1 MFKILGSRLLGRG
14 VLGTSRIYTTARLL
28 TGAFIASAA
37 LMGCSEETVSST
49 NIKTAGIAG
58 LFEVTAGNATS
69 STAKATLVVGGD
81 ESNTYVNLDNG
92 DKLIASAGTESK
104 TMNSGDGAGRYE
116 ANFATGA
123 GGTEFTIVLER
134 PDDTNA
140 PGNTGILPAP
150 FEITEV
156 PSTTPSR
163 KTDAITIK
171 WDNAAASKME
181 IEIDGDC
188 VFKSTFTAPSGTSE
202 YTIDAGEI
210 DSTGVKP
217 EDEKTCDLK
226 VKMTRMSTGST
237 DSALDKESRF
247 RLYQTRSTSFAS
259 AP

>member
-1 MFKILGSRLLGRG
+1 MNTILGSRLLGRE
-14 VLGTSRIYTTARLL
+14 VLGSRIYGAARFL
-28 TGAFIASAA
+28 TGAFLASAV

-92 DKLIASAGTESK
+92 DKLIASAGTDSK

-123 GGTEFTIVLER
+123 GGTEFTIMLER

-150 FEITEV
+150 FDIIEV

-163 KTDAITIK
+163 KADAITIK
-171 WDNAAASKME
+171 WDNGEAGKMK

-188 VFKSTFTAPSGTSE
+188 VFKSTFEPASGTTE

-210 DSTGVKP
+210 ESTGVNP
-217 EDEKTCDLK
+217 EDEETCDLT

-237 DSALDKESRF
+237 DGALDNESYF
-247 RLYQTRSTSFAS
+247 RLYQSRATSFAS